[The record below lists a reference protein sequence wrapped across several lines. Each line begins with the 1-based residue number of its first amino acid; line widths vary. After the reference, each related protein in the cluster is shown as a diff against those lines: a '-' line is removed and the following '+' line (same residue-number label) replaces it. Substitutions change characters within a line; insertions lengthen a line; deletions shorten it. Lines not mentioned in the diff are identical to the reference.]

1 MAGIKIDPAPATA
14 LRKMVE
20 EAERIA
26 LISHTAPDGDSVG
39 SSIGFAAMLREKGKS
54 NISVIVPD
62 DIPQYLYCIP
72 GANKVIVHETHPSEA
87 EKALA
92 EADLVFCMDFNAPH
106 RVAGLQSALESSSAP
121 KVLIDHHLYP
131 ADIFTLSFS
140 YPPLSSTSE
149 LVLRLAKAIGM
160 ESCLTQDAATALMT
174 GILTDTGVFS
184 YSSSDPDLY
193 LLVAD
198 LMRAGADKDTIIR
211 NTFQQNSEGKMRM
224 QGYVLYEKM
233 TLLPEMGVAYFTLS
247 AEELVRFH
255 NRTGDTDGLANLPL
269 DIAGIEA
276 VCFLRE
282 DKNQIKL
289 SFRSTGNYPVNTLA
303 ENFGGGGHK
312 NAAGGE
318 FQGSLQEATEKLLK
332 IWKDFNPKNYDNK
345 NQQ

>member
-54 NISVIVPD
+54 HISVIVPD
-62 DIPQYLYCIP
+62 DIPQYLYSIP

-140 YPPLSSTSE
+140 YPPCL
-149 LVLRLAKAIGM
+149 LLRSW
-160 ESCLTQDAATALMT
+160 SC
-174 GILTDTGVFS
+174 VW
-184 YSSSDPDLY
+184 P
-193 LLVAD
+193 
-198 LMRAGADKDTIIR
+198 R
-211 NTFQQNSEGKMRM
+211 
-224 QGYVLYEKM
+224 
-233 TLLPEMGVAYFTLS
+233 P
-247 AEELVRFH
+247 
-255 NRTGDTDGLANLPL
+255 
-269 DIAGIEA
+269 
-276 VCFLRE
+276 
-282 DKNQIKL
+282 
-289 SFRSTGNYPVNTLA
+289 
-303 ENFGGGGHK
+303 
-312 NAAGGE
+312 
-318 FQGSLQEATEKLLK
+318 
-332 IWKDFNPKNYDNK
+332 
-345 NQQ
+345 